1 MRHKDLF
8 HSIPRHQ
15 LEDLTKQG
23 KLDVEAQSTF
33 VTNVSPTSKDIK
45 AQIVINNST
54 ARAQELRE
62 SGDGRSGLPVPNSP
76 YGLCG
81 RKTTLNERKGRIE
94 LRSWVKAEVVVLGSP
109 TLTLSLYVFFFS
121 FFFFFL
127 LFFFYGRKATT
138 NSNTQQHGLF
148 VPNMSARH
156 MRTLTSK
163 AAKTAWSEIRSCVKV
178 EVGVLGSPSLI
189 VPMVSMAQ
197 SNIELEHTAA
207 RIVCS

>member
-1 MRHKDLF
+1 MWSKAQGPISLHTQAPARGFDQTRKARLCGVRHKDLF

-81 RKTTLNERKGRIE
+81 RKTTLN
-94 LRSWVKAEVVVLGSP
+94 
-109 TLTLSLYVFFFS
+109 
-121 FFFFFL
+121 
-127 LFFFYGRKATT
+127 
-138 NSNTQQHGLF
+138 
-148 VPNMSARH
+148 
-156 MRTLTSK
+156 
-163 AAKTAWSEIRSCVKV
+163 
-178 EVGVLGSPSLI
+178 
-189 VPMVSMAQ
+189 
-197 SNIELEHTAA
+197 
-207 RIVCS
+207 